1 MANTTTAITRNDPKK
16 EKTNEL
22 ARLIESR
29 KAAFALVAGKHF
41 APERLVKLAQGAL
54 ARQPKL
60 AECTPG
66 SVLVALMRC
75 AELELEPDSALPQR
89 RMWLVPRWN
98 RELNAQECTYIIDY
112 RAQIQKAR
120 ETGVVKS
127 IIATEVRKND
137 HFQLDYGVD
146 GVSIAKFEFSPGGD
160 DGPFSDRGEV
170 IGYFAAARLDGG
182 EVQIAAMSKADA
194 ERFRDKRAPTNRK
207 GDIVGPWKSD
217 FDAMSVKTCLRK
229 LWNLLPAGPGDAAR
243 KLQETVASEEAIEA
257 GRSVQ
262 GTAPIELDLGV
273 PAEPALEPTDD
284 AVERA
289 LVGGPAAG
297 AAGGGE
303 PADDVQFETAEE
315 EKARTERE
323 AKERAAKLIE
333 TVGRAAGR
341 AREPGDDDGEF
352 SK

>member
-1 MANTTTAITRNDPKK
+1 
-16 EKTNEL
+16 
-22 ARLIESR
+22 
-29 KAAFALVAGKHF
+29 
-41 APERLVKLAQGAL
+41 
-54 ARQPKL
+54 
-60 AECTPG
+60 
-66 SVLVALMRC
+66 
-75 AELELEPDSALPQR
+75 
-89 RMWLVPRWN
+89 
-98 RELNAQECTYIIDY
+98 
-112 RAQIQKAR
+112 
-120 ETGVVKS
+120 
-127 IIATEVRKND
+127 
-137 HFQLDYGVD
+137 
-146 GVSIAKFEFSPGGD
+146 
-160 DGPFSDRGEV
+160 
-170 IGYFAAARLDGG
+170 
-182 EVQIAAMSKADA
+182 MSKADA